1 MNNLNEID
9 FKVDVELGVARF
21 ELKPKNP
28 EIKSVLFYS
37 PECIHCREFI
47 KKKSGI
53 FYAVNVID
61 APLLSSHFNIK
72 QVPHEINFS

>member
-1 MNNLNEID
+1 MNNLTELD
-9 FKVDVELGVARF
+9 FQIAVELGIGRF

-28 EIKSVLFYS
+28 NVKTVLFYS

-47 KKKSGI
+47 EKKKGT
-53 FYAVNVID
+53 FYAVNVLD

-72 QVPHEINFS
+72 QVPREINFP